1 MLLIKSLFGSK
12 KFLAMLTG
20 IIGIVALKVFKIN
33 LDATTVGEIVG
44 LVAVYIGGQ
53 SVADAGK
60 EAAKIEA
67 VAASARNP
75 DQSTPKANKAIE
87 QMAAELNTPPQ

>member
-1 MLLIKSLFGSK
+1 MLLLKNLFSSK
-12 KFLAMLTG
+12 KFLAMLSG
-20 IIGIVALKVFKIN
+20 IIGIVALKVFKVN

-44 LVAVYIGGQ
+44 LIAMYIGGQ
-53 SVADAGK
+53 SISDAGK

-67 VAASARNP
+67 VSASALSS
-75 DQSTPKANKAIE
+75 DVTPKATAAIE

>member
-1 MLLIKSLFGSK
+1 MKLIQSLVGSK

-20 IIGIVALKVFKIN
+20 IIGIVALKIFKIN

-60 EAAKIEA
+60 EAAKVEA
-67 VAASARNP
+67 IASVNA
-75 DQSTPKANKAIE
+75 QH
-87 QMAAELNTPPQ
+87 QELSPAKQVDEIKNV

>member
-1 MLLIKSLFGSK
+1 MSLIKSLFGSK

-20 IIGIVALKVFKIN
+20 IIGIVALKVFKIS

-53 SVADAGK
+53 SVADVGK

-67 VAASARNP
+67 VAASALS
-75 DQSTPKANKAIE
+75 DHSTPKANKAVE